1 MTRTLPQALGW
12 GQRLRHRNTYSNGV
26 AILAWWS
33 LSIQTNGYTDSTRS
47 GSKMFYEEQWC
58 GIKEKEWG
66 GRGPVLGMV
75 IGKHLPDLSS
85 VSPKWSKGVNFEDAW
100 GMYADTG
107 KANAQALKQECA
119 RLLEEP
125 HFVLVWPTLWSLVL
139 QESQPVWPS
148 CFICAFLYLST
159 YFKITGLDFY
169 SAPGAIHTPS
179 DKDGIASFLP
189 SLSPTGQGHAPV
201 SSVAVRSYTLKTLK
215 ILTNPTAWLIS
226 PFHSLGCTDIR
237 FPSWGS
243 SLQQITELNH
253 WKDSWHSLGYAAL
266 FLGFNQGKN
275 VIHQEK

>member
-1 MTRTLPQALGW
+1 MQEPSRSQTNQIVEVVEDSIVHPHGWNSYGLGMRAYSSNKCFFSIKHDPDTAPGTRMSQC
-12 GQRLRHRNTYSNGV
+12 LRHTNTYSNGV
-26 AILAWWS
+26 GILAWWS
-33 LSIQTNGYTDSTRS
+33 VSIQTNGYTDSTRS

-139 QESQPVWPS
+139 
-148 CFICAFLYLST
+148 
-159 YFKITGLDFY
+159 
-169 SAPGAIHTPS
+169 
-179 DKDGIASFLP
+179 
-189 SLSPTGQGHAPV
+189 
-201 SSVAVRSYTLKTLK
+201 
-215 ILTNPTAWLIS
+215 
-226 PFHSLGCTDIR
+226 
-237 FPSWGS
+237 
-243 SLQQITELNH
+243 
-253 WKDSWHSLGYAAL
+253 
-266 FLGFNQGKN
+266 
-275 VIHQEK
+275 